1 MACPVRVNSSTSLVS
16 DPTDRTSMCPC
27 DARSLGSLMTCQASL
42 QVTGVNDR
50 RAVRSLEA
58 PATRRAADT
67 PARGTGD
74 APASGSGNPERIDVA
89 EESVEAPGGGLL
101 EWALTPVR
109 SVIDAV
115 KWAGAS
121 VNDVAVAPVMRLA
134 SPSALAGSLL
144 TTLKAY
150 TPQRA
155 RDLARVVGNVLVNF
169 AGLARTPAGLELL
182 GSAGRA
188 AGSLSKAVSS
198 PAGRQFAVD
207 YASGLVKMA
216 EALNTPEVKA
226 AIQQGAV
233 VMARGMDLLA
243 DSRSK
248 FFLQV
253 KKSKGKG
260 NIARPAIG
268 PHTIT
273 VASRVD
279 SITSPGRFARW
290 KLVLTQMARRIHH
303 HVSKPRSLL
312 FSRFCLEFP
321 VA

>member
-1 MACPVRVNSSTSLVS
+1 
-16 DPTDRTSMCPC
+16 
-27 DARSLGSLMTCQASL
+27 MTCKASL
-42 QVTGVNDR
+42 QVTGANDR
-50 RAVRSLEA
+50 RAVASLEA
-58 PATRRAADT
+58 AATRRAAGT
-67 PARGTGD
+67 PAHGTGD
-74 APASGSGNPERIDVA
+74 APATGSGNPERDIA
-89 EESVEAPGGGLL
+89 EDAVEAPGGGLL

-109 SVIDAV
+109 SVIGAV

-182 GSAGRA
+182 GSTGRA
-188 AGSLSKAVSS
+188 AGSLSKAASS

-207 YASGLVKMA
+207 YASGFVKMA

-248 FFLQV
+248 IFLQV
-253 KKSKGKG
+253 RKTVGKH
-260 NIARPAIG
+260 ITRPAIG
-268 PHTIT
+268 SHTIT
-273 VASRVD
+273 VALRAGSM
-279 SITSPGRFARW
+279 TSTGRFARW
-290 KLVLTQMARRIHH
+290 DIFDADGAPNPSSRVQD
-303 HVSKPRSLL
+303 SFLL
-312 FSRFCLEFP
+312 FSLFCLKFRP
-321 VA
+321 VYRRTRRTFWCGSLSS